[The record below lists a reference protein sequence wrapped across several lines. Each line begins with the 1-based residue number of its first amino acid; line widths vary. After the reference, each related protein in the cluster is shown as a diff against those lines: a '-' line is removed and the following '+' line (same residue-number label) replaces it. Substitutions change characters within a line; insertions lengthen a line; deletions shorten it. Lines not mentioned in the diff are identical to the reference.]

1 MSVDTYPLLNPT
13 IYPTTN
19 PVCVSNYWANLC
31 EYYEDDNDET
41 VVISNTSCSSTCDS
55 TLLTEDETD
64 DESVIS
70 EEFCSNI
77 MTIQPTIWDKNP
89 LTLHTRAHAWHH
101 IAQNG
106 IIDELPHVFLIN
118 NTNHLS
124 NVIHYAL
131 SDSGATA
138 HFLMK
143 GAPATNVKVATA
155 PISITLPN
163 GKTIKSTH
171 TCNLDIPWLPSSVTE
186 AHIVPGL
193 SHSSLISTRKFCEAG
208 CKVIFD
214 VNECRVYYNK
224 KLVLSGG
231 RDPRT
236 GLWQLPVNP
245 TIKPSL
251 QQTVA
256 NYDLHIQPN
265 QLTQAAFNVYTI
277 PYKQNQLKYIHQSF
291 FSPTLPTLLHAI
303 NNNQLEGIPFMKA
316 DLVRKNL
323 AKSPQTSKGHLKR
336 PRAGIRSTQPKPKK
350 SSKKTSR
357 LQTSRH

>member
-1 MSVDTYPLLNPT
+1 MNPT

-31 EYYEDDNDET
+31 EYDEDDDDET
-41 VVISNTSCSSTCDS
+41 VVISNTSCGSTCDS

-64 DESVIS
+64 DESVIR
-70 EEFCSNI
+70 EEFYANI
-77 MTIQPTIWDKNP
+77 MPIQPTIWDKNP
-89 LTLHTRAHAWHH
+89 LTLPTRTQAWRH
-101 IAQNG
+101 ISQNG
-106 IIDELPHVFLIN
+106 IIDELPHAALIN

-124 NVIHYAL
+124 NVVHYAL

-138 HFLMK
+138 HFLME
-143 GAPATNVKVATA
+143 GAPATNVQVATS
-155 PISITLPN
+155 PIRITLPN

-214 VNECRVYYNK
+214 VKECRVYYNN

-245 TIKPSL
+245 AIKPSL

-256 NYDLHIQPN
+256 N
-265 QLTQAAFNVYTI
+265 
-277 PYKQNQLKYIHQSF
+277 
-291 FSPTLPTLLHAI
+291 
-303 NNNQLEGIPFMKA
+303 
-316 DLVRKNL
+316 
-323 AKSPQTSKGHLKR
+323 
-336 PRAGIRSTQPKPKK
+336 
-350 SSKKTSR
+350 
-357 LQTSRH
+357 